1 MPVYDRDIPHAR
13 SVGSTCEPR
22 RNDVRE
28 IREREFKGK
37 EESAGMR
44 VLMLGDSLIRQ
55 LLPVSDCVA
64 AMEQAFSAVSRGEF
78 VQPQRI
84 IAWQPDGRGAVAAMP
99 AYLDG
104 VVGAKLIT
112 VFPQN
117 RTEHMESHQG
127 LIALHESKNGRLLA
141 LAHAGAITAIRTAAV
156 SALATKLLA
165 NEDAHDLAIL
175 GSGLQAEEHLG
186 AIAAVRD
193 LKRVRVW
200 SRTEHHAKQF
210 AERHSTEA
218 LPVSDCVNAQ
228 EAVDGADIVCTVTA
242 ATAPILLGE
251 WLAPGSHINAVGS
264 SVPPFRE
271 LDTRAVTRARVYVD
285 MRDCVLRESDDLLV
299 PIREGAIAQNDII
312 GDLAQMVSLQCEL
325 RTARDQITLFK
336 SVGMAIE
343 DLAAVRFVY
352 ERAVQSGLGESIAF

>member
-1 MPVYDRDIPHAR
+1 MR
-13 SVGSTCEPR
+13 GTG
-22 RNDVRE
+22 
-28 IREREFKGK
+28 EREFASK

-44 VLMLGDSLIRQ
+44 VLMLGESVIRQ

-64 AMEQAFSAVSRGEF
+64 AMERAFVAASRGDF
-78 VQPQRI
+78 VQPLRI
-84 IAWQPDGRGAVAAMP
+84 VAWQPDRRGAVAAMP

-104 VVGAKLIT
+104 VLGAKLIT

-117 RTEHMESHQG
+117 RAEQLESHQG

-141 LAHAGAITAIRTAAV
+141 IAHAGAITAIRTAAV

-165 NEDAHDLAIL
+165 NEDAGTLAII
-175 GSGLQAEEHLG
+175 GSGLQAEEHVA
-186 AIAAVRD
+186 AISAVRD

-200 SRTEHHAKQF
+200 SRTAHHAKHF
-210 AERHSTEA
+210 SDRHSSAA
-218 LPVSDCVNAQ
+218 LSVIACDTAQ
-228 EAVDGADIVCTVTA
+228 EAVHGADIVCTVTA
-242 ATAPILLGE
+242 ATQPVLLGE
-251 WLAPGSHINAVGS
+251 WLAPGAHINAVGS

-271 LDTRAVTRARVYVD
+271 LDTVAVTRSRVYVD

-299 PIREGAIAQNDII
+299 PIREGALAESDII
-312 GDLAQMVSLQCEL
+312 GDLGQMVCGECEL
-325 RTARDQITLFK
+325 RTSREQITLFK

-352 ERAVQSGLGESIAF
+352 ERAMQSGLGESITF